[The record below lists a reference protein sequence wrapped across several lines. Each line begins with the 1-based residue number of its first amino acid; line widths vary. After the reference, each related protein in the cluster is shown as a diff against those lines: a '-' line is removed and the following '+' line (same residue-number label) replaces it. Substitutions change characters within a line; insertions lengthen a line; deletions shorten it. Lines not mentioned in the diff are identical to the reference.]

1 MASRYNS
8 HDSPTITAGAVVAMS
23 ATLIAVVKVSALY
36 SKWYKKFI
44 VSEPISTSLSQL
56 RRTKSRRA
64 STCGN
69 AQGLNAMTPINQD
82 QKTSAAG
89 GTPVTRVLE
98 TTLLLAQKPHREQQQ
113 YVRRDDR
120 TVAWSWN
127 QRSLLWKR
135 WRGVRITSSP
145 CRRVLDDDSSL
156 AAG

>member
-1 MASRYNS
+1 MPEQHRVERPDHDRENYQQIAAVEAERRQDGYVAADDDHDHPRERDRAAQGSRHEMASRYNS

-82 QKTSAAG
+82 QKTSAA
-89 GTPVTRVLE
+89 
-98 TTLLLAQKPHREQQQ
+98 
-113 YVRRDDR
+113 
-120 TVAWSWN
+120 
-127 QRSLLWKR
+127 
-135 WRGVRITSSP
+135 
-145 CRRVLDDDSSL
+145 
-156 AAG
+156 AARP

>member
-89 GTPVTRVLE
+89 GTPVTRVFE
-98 TTLLLAQKPHREQQQ
+98 TTLLLAQKHIVSSNSTYGETTGRS
-113 YVRRDDR
+113 RGLGTNDR
-120 TVAWSWN
+120 SFG
-127 QRSLLWKR
+127 KD
-135 WRGVRITSSP
+135 G
-145 CRRVLDDDSSL
+145 
-156 AAG
+156 AASG